1 MWPGSE
7 RGLNVNVRCDQGYG
21 EAIDRA
27 QLDLVHAEIARRS
40 GWVLDVALLPW
51 TKNLAK
57 VSFFTISRIVFS
69 NITFVIGFFFFF
81 SFHDSFYS
89 RIRFKIARIYIYI
102 FPLLIVPTSSFKSIQ
117 IQYILKIFLTRETQK
132 TCATFENGREQDTRS
147 CSMIRFSW
155 NTGTSKK
162 GRKGQ

>member
-69 NITFVIGFFFFF
+69 NITFVIGFFFLFFF
-81 SFHDSFYS
+81 S
-89 RIRFKIARIYIYI
+89 RFFLFKNKIQDRTYIYI

-155 NTGTSKK
+155 NTDTSKK